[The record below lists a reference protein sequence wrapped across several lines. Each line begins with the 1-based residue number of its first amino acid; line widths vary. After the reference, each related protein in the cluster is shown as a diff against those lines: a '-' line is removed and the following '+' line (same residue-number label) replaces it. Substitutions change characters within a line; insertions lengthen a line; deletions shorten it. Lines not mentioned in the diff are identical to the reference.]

1 MAVTQSKTVSA
12 GKKPQK
18 TAKTEKKPAKAAAP
32 KAATRRKP
40 HNPKPPFVPTEDQ
53 RKIVTL
59 ACGVGMTQDQIRKL
73 VINKGTGEP
82 ISPTTL
88 REHFRDE
95 LDSGAAKVMA
105 QVAGNLVSIA
115 SSKTHKGAV
124 TAAIFYLKTQAK
136 WREPEPFASEQKRL
150 EAQASAAIGDK
161 EIEVTLV
168 LEERPPNIKPQ
179 EVTDEDMKL

>member
-18 TAKTEKKPAKAAAP
+18 TATKEKKTVAKAAP

-40 HNPKPPFVPTEDQ
+40 PNPKPPFVPTADQ

-73 VINKGTGEP
+73 VINESSGEP

-88 REHFRDE
+88 RDHFREE
-95 LDSGAAKVMA
+95 LDSGQAKVMA
-105 QVAGNLVSIA
+105 QVAGNLVGIA
-115 SSKTHKGAV
+115 TSKTHKGAV

-136 WREPEPFASEQKRL
+136 WREPEPFASEQRRL
-150 EAQASAAIGDK
+150 EAAATAALGDK

-168 LEERPPNIKPQ
+168 LEERPAHIQPQ
-179 EVTDEDMKL
+179 EVTDEEMK